1 MAEPIEI
8 VIRKT
13 GETSYQPQTTTQ
25 VTGGKRGSGQST
37 MQKAVNTALLDAGKQ
52 LVSTGINQYGNL
64 TGNTLANKQLDNAT
78 QIAGYVGQ
86 IIVGGWVG
94 AIAVGTQ
101 LGIQGISNFTS
112 RQRANQEAQ
121 MLYERSGNVTINGG
135 RGTND

>member
-13 GETSYQPQTTTQ
+13 QETAQQTS
-25 VTGGKRGSGQST
+25 VST
-37 MQKAVNTALLDAGKQ
+37 PSSNKSSTNKTVNNAINVALVNAGKQ
-52 LVSTGINQYGNL
+52 IVSTGINQYGNL
-64 TGNTLANKQLDNAT
+64 TGNTLMNKQLDNVN

-86 IIVGGWVG
+86 VLVGGWVG
-94 AIAVGTQ
+94 AIAVAGQVTA
-101 LGIQGISNFTS
+101 QGINDFSN
-112 RQRANQEAQ
+112 RRRANQEAE